1 LIGVWVGGSDLTHR
15 SYTMAASARPQLYP
29 DTPEAF
35 FCQPPNMEPGLPIDA
50 INCQL
55 GRTAATVALLI
66 SQFDGTCEG
75 RLSDTHIANA
85 LWGVQADLER
95 LHALFSFGWQSRKE
109 AAA

>member
-1 LIGVWVGGSDLTHR
+1 
-15 SYTMAASARPQLYP
+15 MAASARPQLYP

-55 GRTAATVALLI
+55 ARTSATVALLMC
-66 SQFDGTCEG
+66 QFDGTCES

-85 LWGVQADLER
+85 LWGVQADLDR